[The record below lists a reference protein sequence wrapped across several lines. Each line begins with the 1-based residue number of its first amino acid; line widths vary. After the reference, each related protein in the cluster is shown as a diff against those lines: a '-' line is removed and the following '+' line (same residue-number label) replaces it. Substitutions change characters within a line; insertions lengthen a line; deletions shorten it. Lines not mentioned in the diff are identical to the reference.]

1 MGTEAATRM
10 PEVRV
15 DRAACETQR
24 KDRQELSILRPL
36 ETCVGDMDLPDHD
49 VFAADQHPNW
59 RALRSLRRI

>member
-1 MGTEAATRM
+1 M
-10 PEVRV
+10 